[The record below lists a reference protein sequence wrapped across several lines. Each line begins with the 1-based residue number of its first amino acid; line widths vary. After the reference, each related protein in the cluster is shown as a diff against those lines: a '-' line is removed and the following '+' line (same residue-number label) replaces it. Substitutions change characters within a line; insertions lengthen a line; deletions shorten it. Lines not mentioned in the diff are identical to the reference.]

1 MKIIP
6 SAYSLLVA
14 ALLAGSTSIAGA
26 QMPAKTADGILT
38 NAAGMTLYS
47 FDKDAANSGKSAC
60 NGPCAANWI
69 PFAAQK
75 ADQSKG
81 DYSTIMRDDGQKQ
94 WAFRGKPLYLW
105 SKDRKPGDKTG
116 DGFNSVWHI
125 VK

>member
-14 ALLAGSTSIAGA
+14 ALLVGAASLAGA

-38 NAAGMTLYS
+38 NAAGMTLYT

-60 NGPCAANWI
+60 NGPCAVNWI

-75 ADQSKG
+75 ADQAKG